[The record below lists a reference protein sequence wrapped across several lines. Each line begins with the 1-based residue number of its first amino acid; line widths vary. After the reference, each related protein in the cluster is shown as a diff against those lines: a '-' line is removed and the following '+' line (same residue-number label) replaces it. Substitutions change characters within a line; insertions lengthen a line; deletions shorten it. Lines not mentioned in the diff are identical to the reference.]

1 VVKSDG
7 GMVYLRDIATVR
19 FHEEDKTTF
28 AREFGESVVMLDV
41 KKRAGKNMV
50 EASEKITQILK
61 EAKKSDQLPP
71 DLTISIANDQ
81 SSQTL
86 NQVRDLVNNI
96 IFGVILVVG
105 VLMFFLGF
113 RNALFVGFAIPM
125 SMFMSFMI
133 LQGLG

>member
-1 VVKSDG
+1 MMAAQISFDDVLNAIRNGNVTTSAGNMITSGQRRTIRILGEIQDPQRLNEFVVKSDG

-61 EAKKSDQLPP
+61 EAKK
-71 DLTISIANDQ
+71 
-81 SSQTL
+81 
-86 NQVRDLVNNI
+86 
-96 IFGVILVVG
+96 
-105 VLMFFLGF
+105 
-113 RNALFVGFAIPM
+113 
-125 SMFMSFMI
+125 
-133 LQGLG
+133 

>member
-1 VVKSDG
+1 NGNVTTSAGNMIVSGQRRTIRILGEIQDPKQLNDFVVKSNE

-19 FHEEDKTTF
+19 FQEEDKTTF

-50 EASEKITQILK
+50 EASEKITEVLK
-61 EAKKSDQLPP
+61 EAKKSEQLPP
-71 DLTISIANDQ
+71 DITISIANDQ

-96 IFGVILVVG
+96 VFEIG
-105 VLMFFLGF
+105 
-113 RNALFVGFAIPM
+113 R
-125 SMFMSFMI
+125 
-133 LQGLG
+133 